1 MDSDCKTALAARSDW
16 GIKVRPVRARKG
28 KPSPFSMGK
37 QAKQL
42 HDRRRP
48 TQAAPKAQ
56 GTGME
61 CASAGA
67 GRVDKEPR
75 CFLSSLLETGHVTTC
90 KSGGFC
96 PWATQSALFSVL
108 LLCPGC
114 LGIEPLS
121 GEMVVWR
128 RPPLFLGVEL

>member
-1 MDSDCKTALAARSDW
+1 MCGR
-16 GIKVRPVRARKG
+16 
-28 KPSPFSMGK
+28 
-37 QAKQL
+37 
-42 HDRRRP
+42 
-48 TQAAPKAQ
+48 
-56 GTGME
+56 
-61 CASAGA
+61 

-75 CFLSSLLETGHVTTC
+75 CFLSSLLETGHATTC

-96 PWATQSALFSVL
+96 PWATQSAVFSVL

-128 RPPLFLGVEL
+128 RPPLFLGSSCKPQSEY